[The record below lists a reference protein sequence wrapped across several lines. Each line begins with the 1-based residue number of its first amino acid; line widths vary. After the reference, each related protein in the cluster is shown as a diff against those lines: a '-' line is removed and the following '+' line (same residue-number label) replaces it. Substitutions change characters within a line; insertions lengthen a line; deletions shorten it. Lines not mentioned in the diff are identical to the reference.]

1 MKYPRG
7 SGHQSVTG
15 MVYDNDYN
23 SLWTVREPHG
33 ETIKTY
39 STPGANSDEAVRC
52 GDTIRLEHVLTRRNL
67 HSDGLF
73 LSMISEAQEVSA
85 FGSDGLGDESTA

>member
-23 SLWTVREPHG
+23 SLWTIREPHG

-39 STPGANSDEAVRC
+39 NEVVRC

-85 FGSDGLGDESTA
+85 FGSDGLGD